1 MGIYQTTA
9 ESFAPSPPATNKPV
23 PIIFWGG
30 NFAKT
35 SEHNFRNFAKISE
48 HNFRNFAKISEH
60 NFINKS
66 PSAAN
71 KPLQI
76 LIVGE
81 ISLKYLKIISQN
93 MVSTLLPLLQR

>member
-30 NFAKT
+30 
-35 SEHNFRNFAKISE
+35 NFAKISE

-81 ISLKYLKIISQN
+81 ISLKYLNIISQN
-93 MVSTLLPLLQR
+93 MVHTLLPLLQC